1 MGRAFE
7 TKLNVLLSEIL
18 NEKLKLQSDAETR
31 RGSGRRPDILIDIS
45 GVKIVIEASYSRNDA
60 EADVN
65 KKIEEGYGDI
75 GVALYYKESIPDATS
90 EPEIKNILT
99 NSKFEIKI
107 IAKQDLSELN
117 KKRSIP
123 PTEWS
128 EVDIGELSSIL
139 INIKDFLVNETYTTE
154 AINEI
159 EIKTND
165 FVETM
170 KTLDKDKVMAQKLYD
185 VFYKLQGLYYGD
197 YKEIAELVY
206 AQSFLAL
213 LLSTMF
219 YNSIQSTKGLD
230 SLNKLKSNLGIKGA
244 LQKAYEEI
252 QDKVDYKPIFILA
265 QEVIENVPSE
275 LLDVIFELSM
285 KYSNTSLLK
294 KDFSGKLYHKIV
306 GDWQTRK
313 GFATYFTTIPASYL
327 LSYLTVFSEFSP
339 ISNVEELSVCDF
351 TCGSGTL
358 LNAIYA
364 ALKDRYILENFGKEG
379 VDLGKFHKNL
389 LENNLWGFDA
399 LRYAVQI
406 ASLNLVFQNPDVP
419 LETMNLHTIPLG
431 RDKNGEIVL
440 GSLKFLYNNTLF
452 PYFDDY
458 LGEETSILEKH
469 RQNPTLPKFDLIIM
483 NPPFTRATGR
493 HGKKGGELF
502 GFIADKEIRA
512 EVKKEYKKARDYVK
526 KALLKTADKY
536 LKIIEAD
543 EQTYSG
549 IGPAGEGLL
558 FTYLASQ
565 HLKEGGKIAFV
576 LPKSIL
582 SGVSWFLM
590 RAYLLERFHIEYIVV
605 SYDKRK
611 QDEGGGYNFSESTSL
626 SEVLIVAQKKK
637 ENDSK
642 TKFIALLKKPNTSFE
657 AKRLAKIIIKSQSS
671 TDLGPFYGVMQIVSK
686 SELEE
691 NIDNWIRFVAFP
703 SQQLND
709 FVRYSAKGIIAGHKF
724 ETVKLQKLAQIGIDR
739 HQFRDYF
746 EETNMPDG
754 YPAIIGGEEENRSRL
769 IVKPNAKISAK
780 DAKGIELFKQMSSN
794 LLIPERIWIST
805 VHYLAL
811 YSEDPVMSNL
821 FYSVKL
827 IKKADEQK
835 YMALCLWLNS
845 IWGILTILSSREET
859 RGGWIGLK
867 EAQWRALPVL
877 DVSKLDNRALA
888 ELSKIFDKHSK
899 NRLNRLIEQFDLK
912 NLDQARKT
920 LDLDF
925 AEAIGIK
932 ITEEELIG
940 LYRIIHAALSA
951 WL

>member
-7 TKLNVLLSEIL
+7 TKLNILLSEIL

-75 GVALYYKESIPDATS
+75 GVALYYKEPISDAAS

-123 PTEWS
+123 LTEWS

-165 FVETM
+165 FVERM
-170 KTLDKDKVMAQKLYD
+170 KTLDKDKFMAQKLYD

-252 QDKVDYKPIFILA
+252 QNKVDYKPIFILA
-265 QEVIENVPSE
+265 QEVIENIPSE

-339 ISNVEELSVCDF
+339 VSNVEELSVCDF

-364 ALKDRYILENFGKEG
+364 ALKDKYILENFEKGE
-379 VDLGKFHKNL
+379 VDLEKFHKNL

-406 ASLNLVFQNPDVP
+406 ASLNLVFQNPNVP

-431 RDKNGEIVL
+431 LDKNGEIVL
-440 GSLKFLYNNTLF
+440 GSLKFLYNDTLF

-458 LGEETSILEKH
+458 LGEEVSILEKH
-469 RQNPTLPKFDLIIM
+469 RQKPALPKFDLIIM

-493 HGKKGGELF
+493 HGKKGELF

-536 LKIIEAD
+536 FKIIEGD
-543 EQTYSG
+543 RQTYSG

-558 FTYLASQ
+558 FMYLASQ
-565 HLKEGGKIAFV
+565 HLKDGGRIAFV

-611 QDEGGGYNFSESTSL
+611 QDEGGGYNFSESTNL

-642 TKFIALLKKPNTSFE
+642 TKFIALLKKPDTSFE
-657 AKRLAKIIIKSQSS
+657 AKRLAKLIIKSQSS
-671 TDLGPFYGVMQIVSK
+671 TDLSPFYGVMQIVSK

-746 EETNMPDG
+746 KETNLSDG
-754 YPAIIGGEEENRSRL
+754 YPAVIGGEEENRSRL
-769 IVKPNAKISAK
+769 IVKPNAKIIAK
-780 DAKGIELFKQMSSN
+780 NAEGTELFKQMSSN
-794 LLIPERIWIST
+794 LLIPDRIWITT

-811 YSEDPVMSNL
+811 YSEEPVMSNL
-821 FYSVKL
+821 FYSVKF
-827 IKKADEQK
+827 IKETDEQK
-835 YMALCLWLNS
+835 YKALCLWLNS
-845 IWGILTILSSREET
+845 VWGMLTILSNREET
-859 RGGWIGLK
+859 EGGWIRLK
-867 EAQWRALPVL
+867 EAHWRALPVL
-877 DVSKLDNRALA
+877 DVSKLDNRTLA

-899 NRLNRLIEQFDLK
+899 NRLNRLTAQFDPK

-932 ITEEELIG
+932 ITEEELIE
-940 LYRIIHAALSA
+940 LYRIIHAAFSA